1 MILYNLK
8 GVIIDLDGTLID
20 SLKIYD
26 EAHKRIFEKY
36 GIKVDNVLDNFG
48 SSPKEII
55 LSVVNRNKLNIDP
68 NVLQKEVE
76 DLIINEYL
84 DKIKF
89 NVGAKQLLNY
99 FKEKKYKLGIVT
111 SNSKRISIEILKHMN
126 ILNLFDVI
134 ITGDDVK
141 EPKPDPEGYI
151 KAIKMLNLLPTE
163 ILAIEDSIYGIIA
176 AKRAGVN
183 VIGVASGVN
192 KKRELLSAGASMVFK
207 NLKELYNYFVEEE
220 NKNNNNNS

>member
-55 LSVVNRNKLNIDP
+55 LSVVNRNKLNVDP
-68 NVLQKEVE
+68 NVLQKEEE
-76 DLIINEYL
+76 DILINEYL

-151 KAIKMLNLLPTE
+151 KAIKILNLLPTE

-207 NLKELYNYFVEEE
+207 NLKELYNYLVEEE
-220 NKNNNNNS
+220 NKNNNNNN

>member
-8 GVIIDLDGTLID
+8 GVIMDLDGTLID

-36 GIKVDNVLDNFG
+36 NIKIDSTLDHFG

-55 LSVVNRNKLNIDP
+55 LSVINKNNLNLDP
-68 NVLQKEVE
+68 ENLQREVE

-89 NVGAKQLLNY
+89 NIGAKQLLNY
-99 FKEKKYKLGIVT
+99 FKEKKYKIGIVT
-111 SNSKRISIEILKHMN
+111 SNSKRISIEILKHLN
-126 ILNLFDVI
+126 ILNLFDII

-141 EPKPDPEGYI
+141 EQKPDPECYI
-151 KAIKMLNLLPTE
+151 KAIKMLYLLPSE
-163 ILAIEDSIYGIIA
+163 ILAIEDSIYGIIS
-176 AKRAGVN
+176 AKRAGIN

-192 KKRELLSAGASMVFK
+192 KKKELLSAGATMVFK
-207 NLKELYNYFVEEE
+207 NLKELYNYFIEEE
-220 NKNNNNNS
+220 NKNNNNQ